1 MRMKLAICHWL
12 RRLTFRRDETGAAA
26 VEFAFAVP
34 FVLALLSGAI
44 DLGLALNQSSSLSNA
59 ARAGAQYGMRFPSDS
74 EGITQTV
81 IKAANYDPA
90 TLTVSS
96 QLTCECADKQVV
108 ACTDTCGS
116 AAPRSYVTVTVSR
129 PYASPL
135 PTALL
140 LGINTVSGS
149 AVFRA
154 N

>member
-1 MRMKLAICHWL
+1 MNMKLAIREW
-12 RRLTFRRDETGAAA
+12 FRRRHFGHDETGASA

-34 FVLALLSGAI
+34 FVLLLLSGAI

-74 EGITQTV
+74 DGITQAV
-81 IKAANYDPA
+81 IKSANYDPT
-90 TLTVSS
+90 TLTISS
-96 QLTCECADKQVV
+96 QLTCECADKQIV
-108 ACTDTCGS
+108 ACTDTCGN
-116 AAPRSYVTVTVSR
+116 ATPRSYVTVNVSM
-129 PYASPL
+129 PYSSPL
-135 PTALL
+135 PTAML

>member
-1 MRMKLAICHWL
+1 MIGKIREWV
-12 RRLTFRRDETGAAA
+12 RRRGFGGDESGASA
-26 VEFAFAVP
+26 VEFAFATP
-34 FVLALLSGAI
+34 LLLLLLSGAI

-74 EGITQTV
+74 EGITQAV
-81 IKAANYDPA
+81 IKAANYDGS
-90 TLTVSS
+90 TLTISS
-96 QLTCECADKQVV
+96 QLICECADKQIV

-116 AAPRSYVTVTVSR
+116 AAPRSYVTVNVSM
-129 PYASPL
+129 PYSSPL
-135 PTALL
+135 PTAIL

>member
-1 MRMKLAICHWL
+1 MKLAIHAWL
-12 RRLTFRRDETGAAA
+12 RRRRFGRDETGAAA

-74 EGITQTV
+74 EGITQAV

-96 QLTCECADKQVV
+96 QLTCECAEKQVV
-108 ACTDTCGS
+108 ACTGTCGNS
-116 AAPRSYVTVTVSR
+116 APRSYVTVSVSM
-129 PYASPL
+129 PYTSPL
-135 PTALL
+135 PTAML